1 MSISKDTFSAML
13 ADLSH
18 QYLETAAEK
27 LDRLEV
33 LIDERAGAVEDPMD
47 ETYRLVH
54 NLKGSAGSFGYP
66 LVSVIAHRLEDY
78 IKDIAAPTTPE
89 RCDML
94 VFVDRMR
101 DVLDGTLDPDDAD
114 TALIVRRL
122 PVRHTFEV
130 EDVTA
135 SEVEVLLVMPRGAG
149 AHIVEIE
156 LQACGFRVVT
166 EPSTLSAIGTV
177 MRTKPDLVIATAVM
191 SGMSGI
197 DLACALDAMPAT
209 RSIPV
214 ALLTSLDAA
223 DVQLR
228 ALPHR
233 VPVIQKGDQFGEDLA
248 IALSK
253 LSIT

>member
-13 ADLSH
+13 ADLSQ

-33 LIDERAGAVEDPMD
+33 LIDGRDSAVKAPMD

-78 IKDIAAPTTPE
+78 ITDIGEPTTRE
-89 RCDML
+89 RGEML

-101 DVLDGTLDPDDAD
+101 DVLDGTLDADDAD

-122 PVRHTFEV
+122 PVRYAFEV
-130 EDVTA
+130 DDVTE

-149 AHIVEIE
+149 AHIVEME
-156 LQACGFRVVT
+156 LRACGFRVIT

-177 MRTKPDLVIATAVM
+177 IRTKPDLVIATAVM
-191 SGMSGI
+191 AGMSGI

-209 RSIPV
+209 RAIPV

-228 ALPHR
+228 ALPHS
-233 VPVIQKGDQFGEDLA
+233 VPVIKKGDQFGEDLA
-248 IALSK
+248 CALSK
-253 LSIT
+253 LRIT